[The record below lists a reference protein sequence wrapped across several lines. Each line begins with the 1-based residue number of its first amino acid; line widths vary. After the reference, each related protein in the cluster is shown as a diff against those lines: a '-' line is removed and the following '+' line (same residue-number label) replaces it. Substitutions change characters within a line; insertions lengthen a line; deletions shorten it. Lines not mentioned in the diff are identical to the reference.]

1 MPLSRPAPRALGPTQ
16 LAWLRATMPTSFA
29 AAEHAARLAGRAP
42 PLAETPTA
50 PLAVP
55 LLSFRGSGKPLDALA
70 LVSAARALLAAHD
83 EGSNRTPAIEALRAA
98 LAGWEG

>member
-1 MPLSRPAPRALGPTQ
+1 MPPPRALGPAQ

-42 PLAETPTA
+42 PLAAEA
-50 PLAVP
+50 PEPSDGLSVP

-70 LVSAARALLAAHD
+70 LVAACRRLLQDHD
-83 EGSNRTPAIEALRAA
+83 SGANRTPAIEALRAA